1 MIIYK
6 RVTMQDLFLAKQSR
20 SYFAKWFLMALTSKK
35 KMLGREARAKTI
47 YFKSQ
52 RFPKFLLMSLQVLGD
67 IA

>member
-35 KMLGREARAKTI
+35 SCLVEKPEPKLFILKAKG
-47 YFKSQ
+47 
-52 RFPKFLLMSLQVLGD
+52 SLNFY
-67 IA
+67 